1 MMTAEN
7 MLPNL
12 VDTMEHLLCAQL
24 GGVWERKDDEDFILG
39 EKTMSPRIMR
49 LRDQMSRCI
58 LEKLGIE
65 EAFDDG
71 GLEEFEPTPIMQ
83 IMAEGHS
90 LQSAEDIIAC
100 WYVLDGFPLCLD
112 LAQMACIK
120 EKLQEQQEMLEAEK
134 ASYKK
139 QGELHLWRFRR
150 MIKAD
155 QLEQIESRM
164 SGDAAE

>member
-7 MLPNL
+7 MLPKL
-12 VDTMEHLLCAQL
+12 VDTMERLLCAQL
-24 GGVWERKDDEDFILG
+24 DGVWERKDDEDFILG
-39 EKTMSPRIMR
+39 EKTISPRIMR

-100 WYVLDGFPLCLD
+100 WYVLDGFPICLD

-120 EKLQEQQEMLEAEK
+120 EKLQEQLEMQEAEK

-164 SGDAAE
+164 SGDVAE

>member
-24 GGVWERKDDEDFILG
+24 DGVWERKDDEDFSLG
-39 EKTMSPRIMR
+39 EKNVSPRIMR

-100 WYVLDGFPLCLD
+100 WYVLDGFPICLD

-120 EKLQEQQEMLEAEK
+120 EKLQEQLEMLEAEK
-134 ASYKK
+134 VSYKK
-139 QGELHLWRFRR
+139 RGELKLWRFRR

>member
-12 VDTMEHLLCAQL
+12 VDTMERLLCAQL
-24 GGVWERKDDEDFILG
+24 DGVWERKDDEDFILG

>member
-1 MMTAEN
+1 MTAEN
-7 MLPNL
+7 MLPKL
-12 VDTMEHLLCAQL
+12 VDTMERLLCAQL
-24 GGVWERKDDEDFILG
+24 DGVWERKDDEDFILG
-39 EKTMSPRIMR
+39 EKTISPRIMR

-139 QGELHLWRFRR
+139 QGELKL
-150 MIKAD
+150 
-155 QLEQIESRM
+155 
-164 SGDAAE
+164 

>member
-1 MMTAEN
+1 
-7 MLPNL
+7 
-12 VDTMEHLLCAQL
+12 
-24 GGVWERKDDEDFILG
+24 
-39 EKTMSPRIMR
+39 
-49 LRDQMSRCI
+49 
-58 LEKLGIE
+58 
-65 EAFDDG
+65 
-71 GLEEFEPTPIMQ
+71 MQ

-120 EKLQEQQEMLEAEK
+120 EKLQEQLEMLEAEK
-134 ASYKK
+134 VSYKK
-139 QGELHLWRFRR
+139 RSELKLWRFRR

>member
-1 MMTAEN
+1 MTAEN
-7 MLPNL
+7 MLPKL
-12 VDTMEHLLCAQL
+12 VDTMERLLCAQL

-58 LEKLGIE
+58 LEKLCIE

-71 GLEEFEPTPIMQ
+71 GLEEFEPTPVMQ
-83 IMAEGHS
+83 IMAKGHD
-90 LQSAEDIIAC
+90 LQSVEDIIAC

-120 EKLQEQQEMLEAEK
+120 EKLQEQLKMLEAEK
-134 ASYKK
+134 VSYKK
-139 QGELHLWRFRR
+139 QGELKLWRFRR

-155 QLEQIESRM
+155 QLEQIESRV
-164 SGDAAE
+164 SGDTAE